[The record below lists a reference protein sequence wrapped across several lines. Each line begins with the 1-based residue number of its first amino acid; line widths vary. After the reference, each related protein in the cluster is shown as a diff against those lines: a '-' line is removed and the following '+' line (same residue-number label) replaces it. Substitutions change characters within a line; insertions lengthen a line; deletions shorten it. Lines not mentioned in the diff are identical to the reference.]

1 MIEIPY
7 TADHSANRARVDTSR
22 YLPCIVCGR
31 AIKAAPALVRVY
43 WGSHIVT
50 AEEAERLHIAEGGD
64 GGDLYYYPIGPD
76 CLRRHPAIK
85 PYVRQSEAFGHEE
98 EPTKEAQN

>member
-7 TADHSANRARVDTSR
+7 TSDHTANQERVDTLK
-22 YLPCIVCGR
+22 YMPCIVCGR
-31 AIKAAPALVRVY
+31 AIKSETPAMVRVY

-50 AEEAERLHIAEGGD
+50 AEEAEQLHISEGGD

-76 CLRRHPAIK
+76 CLRRHPGIR
-85 PYVRQSEAFGHEE
+85 PYVRRGDA
-98 EPTKEAQN
+98 